1 MGMSKAFAAIKDILP
16 LVEEIQLVRNQY
28 SMDSV
33 VIFIGPGNCGPD
45 VAVWP
50 QSDGHKED
58 AHSHFVSAKKLDGV
72 WTFQESRKEGGVWS
86 HTDIKI
92 APGDA
97 ATSIEG

>member
-16 LVEEIQLVRNQY
+16 LVEEIQLVRTQY
-28 SMDSV
+28 GMDSV
-33 VIFIGPGNCGPD
+33 ILCIGPGECGPN

-50 QSDGHKED
+50 NSDDHKED
-58 AHSHFVSAKKLDGV
+58 SHFVSAKKLDGV
-72 WTFQESRKEGGVWS
+72 WTFRESRKEGGVWS

-97 ATSIEG
+97 ATSVEG

>member
-1 MGMSKAFAAIKDILP
+1 MGMSKALAACKDILP
-16 LVEEIQLVRNQY
+16 LADEIQLVRTQY
-28 SMDSV
+28 GMDSV
-33 VIFIGPGNCGPD
+33 VLFIGPGDNGPD

-50 QSDGHKED
+50 NSDD
-58 AHSHFVSAKKLDGV
+58 YFVSAKKLDGA
-72 WTFQESRKEGGVWS
+72 WAFRESHKEGGVWS

>member
-1 MGMSKAFAAIKDILP
+1 MSKALAACKDILP
-16 LVEEIQLVRNQY
+16 LVEEIQLVRTQY
-28 SMDSV
+28 GVDSV
-33 VIFIGPGNCGPD
+33 ILYIGPGDCGPD

-50 QSDGHKED
+50 HSDDHKED
-58 AHSHFVSAKKLDGV
+58 AHFVSAKKLDGV
-72 WTFQESRKEGGVWS
+72 WIFRESRKEGGVWS

>member
-16 LVEEIQLVRNQY
+16 LADEIQLVRTQY
-28 SMDSV
+28 GMDSV
-33 VIFIGPGNCGPD
+33 VLFIGPGNNGPD

-50 QSDGHKED
+50 NSDDDKED
-58 AHSHFVSAKKLDGV
+58 SHFVSAKKLDGA
-72 WTFQESRKEGGVWS
+72 WAFRESHKEGGVWS